1 MKENFKKANKGKN
14 NIISKILELLPPDS
28 GVVRIEYEGP
38 RVAIYTQNPLPFL
51 TDTFRISDIVKTI
64 KKRVII
70 KVDERLRKD
79 ENEAKMILFEKIPKQ
94 AEVTSIVFD
103 QALGEIIV
111 EAKKPQ
117 YLMPDHGF
125 DINKLIHEIGWRIRI
140 RKASPIPSQS
150 MQQVYYTM
158 ELTEKERTTF
168 LRKVGE
174 RTFKE
179 RVVERD
185 EIRITALGGFMEVG
199 RSALLVETSE
209 SKILIDCGINPGS
222 KEPHEMYPRL
232 DLANISLED
241 IDAVIIS
248 HAHLDHTGF
257 LPILFKFGYDGPVYC
272 TEPTLPLTTLL
283 LTDAIK
289 VASAEGNR
297 QPYDMNDIRKFISH
311 CITLPYGLVTDITSD
326 VKLTF
331 NNAGHILGSAT
342 VHLHIGECT
351 HNILYTGDYKFSKT
365 MLLPPAAYTYPRVET
380 LITESTYG
388 AKQDVMPTREETER
402 MFIKAVNDV
411 IERGGKV
418 LIPVPAVGRAQ
429 ELLLVLNEFIQKGEL
444 KETTIFIEGMIK
456 EATAIH
462 LSFPEYLTKELK
474 TRIVENDENPFI
486 SEYFTII
493 EHPSQREEV
502 MAPGPTIIVAT
513 SGMLEGG
520 PSVQYFMELAG
531 EEKNKVLFVSY
542 QVAGTLGRRVLDGA
556 KQVSLVDSS
565 GKIRVI
571 DVKCEIQRIEGFSG
585 HSDYNQL
592 LSFVSKFKGKVQ
604 RVIVN
609 HGERKKVENLA
620 SVIQRIYRI
629 PAFQLDIGDSMKLL

>member
-1 MKENFKKANKGKN
+1 MVKESRKPRR

-38 RVAIYTQNPLPFL
+38 RVAIYTEKPLLFL

-79 ENEAKMILFEKIPKQ
+79 ENEARMILFGNIPKR
-94 AEVTSIVFD
+94 AEVVNVVFD
-103 QALGEIIV
+103 QALGEVIL

-117 YLMPDHGF
+117 YLAPEHGF
-125 DINKLIHEIGWRIRI
+125 DVNKLIDEIGWRIRI

-150 MQQVYYTM
+150 IQQVYYTM
-158 ELTEKERTTF
+158 KSTEKERTVF
-168 LRKVGE
+168 LRRIGE

-179 RVVERD
+179 RIMERD
-185 EIRITALGGFMEVG
+185 EIRITALGGFKEVG
-199 RSALLVETSE
+199 RSAILVETLE
-209 SKILIDCGINPGS
+209 SKILVDCGINPGS
-222 KEPHEMYPRL
+222 KEPYEMHPRL

-241 IDAVIIS
+241 IDAVVIS

-289 VASAEGNR
+289 VASAEGEK
-297 QPYDMNDIRKFISH
+297 QLYDMNDVRKFISH
-311 CITLPYGLVTDITSD
+311 CITLSYGLVTDITSD
-326 VKLTF
+326 VKLVF

-342 VHLHIGECT
+342 VHLHIGEGT
-351 HNILYTGDYKFSKT
+351 HNIVYTGDYKFDKT
-365 MLLPPAAYTYPRVET
+365 RLFPPATYIYPRVET

-388 AKQDVMPTREETER
+388 AKQDVMPPRAETEK
-402 MFIKAVNDV
+402 MFIQAINDV
-411 IERGGKV
+411 IKRGGKV

-444 KETTIFIEGMIK
+444 VETTIFIEGMIK

-474 TRIVENDENPFI
+474 TKIIENGENPFI

-493 EHPSQREEV
+493 EHPDQREEV
-502 MAPGPTIIVAT
+502 TAPGSAIIIAT

-531 EEKNKVLFVSY
+531 EEKNKILFVSY
-542 QVAGTLGRRVLDGA
+542 QVPGTLGRRVLDGA
-556 KQVSLVDSS
+556 KQVSLLDSN
-565 GKIRVI
+565 GKIKVV

-592 LSFVSKFKGKVQ
+592 LRFVSRFRGKVH

-620 SVIQRIYRI
+620 TMIHRLYRV
-629 PAFQLDIGDSMKLL
+629 PTLQPNIGDSIKLL